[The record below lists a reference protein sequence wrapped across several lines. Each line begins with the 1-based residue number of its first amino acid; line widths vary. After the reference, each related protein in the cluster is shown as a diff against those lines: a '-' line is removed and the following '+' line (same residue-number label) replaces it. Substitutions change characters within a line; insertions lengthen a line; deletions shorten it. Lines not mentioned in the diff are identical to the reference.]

1 MLEHVSPL
9 VGFSNLA
16 EYLEIANQS
25 TPMKTLRS
33 FAELA
38 HAFERNGKQM
48 HIDMAA
54 AMKTSAI
61 ALVAEIKAEFE
72 QGAGEPGN
80 WAELKEATKAERARK
95 EIPEDVPLAGSGVLR
110 DSIQYRSTDMSLSVV
125 SDSEVARYQEFGTPT
140 IPPRALLVPA
150 LHRAI
155 PNILNTVGKTIE
167 QSLAG
172 EK

>member
-1 MLEHVSPL
+1 
-9 VGFSNLA
+9 
-16 EYLEIANQS
+16 
-25 TPMKTLRS
+25 
-33 FAELA
+33 
-38 HAFERNGKQM
+38 
-48 HIDMAA
+48 
-54 AMKTSAI
+54 MKTSAI
-61 ALVAEIKAEFE
+61 AFVADFKAEFD
-72 QGAGEPGN
+72 QQPGSATIESTN
-80 WAELKEATKAERARK
+80 WAELRDATKAEHARK
-95 EIPEDVPLAGSGVLR
+95 GYSEDAPLLGSGALR
-110 DSIQYRSTDMSLSVV
+110 DSIQYQSAELSFSVG